1 MIFRPKLLEGL
12 FGKVNS
18 HHQYSIIFL
27 SEALVVSGDHAAMGI
42 IPSWVAFPST
52 QGQGVI
58 QA

>member
-1 MIFRPKLLEGL
+1 MIFRPKFLEGL
-12 FGKVNS
+12 FGQVNS

-27 SEALVVSGDHAAMGI
+27 PVALEVSGDHTATGI
-42 IPSWVAFPST
+42 ILSWVAFPSK